1 MFDPY
6 FSKSKSEKAENLDLE
21 VLNAA
26 LSFGLEKYKNGIF
39 REYEYVWRN
48 HELSL
53 KYLLLSSNHEQ
64 YLFSFRHF
72 GFSITDLSKC
82 ETHCISNNTSYLTW
96 IE

>member
-39 REYEYVWRN
+39 REYEYV
-48 HELSL
+48 
-53 KYLLLSSNHEQ
+53 
-64 YLFSFRHF
+64 
-72 GFSITDLSKC
+72 
-82 ETHCISNNTSYLTW
+82 
-96 IE
+96 